1 MPACRASPPPPRPGQ
16 PVQIEVPELGLTIQ
30 LNDAF
35 DEELDNL
42 ANRGGHA
49 SNELHVGM
57 TGRRAMRTAV
67 TNALELGFQ
76 VGWSGEDRDRITLRL
91 PSARLADLDRDLAAA
106 DIASAPEAGRCLA
119 LSRRAAL
126 EVARIGAYVE
136 TMEDIFGDAVERLSA
151 NGAAFERLSANGAAF
166 ERLSANGDAAHAPDP
181 EKIVF
186 LARAALV
193 RTALSRTGARAARP
207 GHGGILA
214 PRSVPAMRD
223 LLLDL
228 AREGRLTG
236 AAS

>member
-1 MPACRASPPPPRPGQ
+1 M
-16 PVQIEVPELGLTIQ
+16 QIEVPELGLTIQ

-151 NGAAFERLSANGAAF
+151 NGAAFERLSANG
-166 ERLSANGDAAHAPDP
+166 DAAHAPDP